1 MVPITPGTAIDI
13 LARLYADK
21 LSKRFGQQVVVANRA
36 GAGGLIAA
44 QAVAG
49 SPADGYTVIFANSGH
64 AILGTLNKNLPFDP
78 VGDFA
83 GVSLVGE
90 APAIVVVPPSLGVSN
105 LKEFV
110 ALAKSKPGT
119 INYGSAGIGT
129 STHLAGAYFALK
141 TDTDL
146 VHVPYTV
153 SATIL
158 ADLMGGRIQ
167 ASFVPLA
174 FVLPLLQDGRLRA
187 LAVGAKEPATDP
199 LAIPT
204 ALSQGIDYQ
213 YATWY
218 GILAPGKTPRPV
230 VAALHEA
237 IAEASRDPELA
248 GKIRAQGIE
257 ARDIG
262 PDGSTPISAATW
274 TGSRRCSRPSPTS
287 GDQRIT
293 TRVPTG
299 TRLYRSA
306 TSSLTRRTQP
316 SVTSSP
322 MVFGALVPW
331 MREVLSSRSSNRAP
345 SGLPG
350 PPGIGADRPDPA
362 GGVHS
367 GHSTLFEILRG
378 PISSAQGVPTPM
390 P

>member
-1 MVPITPGTAIDI
+1 MTIPKLATLTLALLAWFCAPGRSQDQYPSRLITIVVPITPGTAIDI

-44 QAVAG
+44 QAVAS
-49 SPADGYTVIFANSGH
+49 SPADGTTVIFANSGH

-187 LAVGAKEPATDP
+187 LAVGAQDPVTDP

-204 ALSQGIDYQ
+204 AQSQGVDYQ

-230 VAALHEA
+230 IAALHEA
-237 IAEASRDPELA
+237 VAEASKDPELA

-262 PDGSTPISAATW
+262 P
-274 TGSRRCSRPSPTS
+274 
-287 GDQRIT
+287 QRFDAHI
-293 TRVPTG
+293 RADMD
-299 TRLYRSA
+299 RL
-306 TSSLTRRTQP
+306 
-316 SVTSSP
+316 
-322 MVFGALVPW
+322 
-331 MREVLSSRSSNRAP
+331 AP
-345 SGLPG
+345 LLKA
-350 PPGIGADRPDPA
+350 IADKR
-362 GGVHS
+362 
-367 GHSTLFEILRG
+367 
-378 PISSAQGVPTPM
+378 
-390 P
+390 